1 MASDRR
7 TRRRIAKRVCALLVS
22 VLLLSGLTGWMLFQH
37 IPAWYTPVQVS
48 AADLQG
54 VKDDLVACNN
64 AFDDKMQA
72 GGVFEFRITQDRLNA
87 WLSAREQMWPEI
99 RKWVP
104 PMMEDPFIGFEPDRV
119 VLAGTVTLGKVRT
132 VLSVRVRL
140 DADDK
145 GLLLRLTDVRA
156 GSLPVP
162 AVLVREPLRQFD
174 AHARNSREAA
184 PKFPRA
190 EDLLAGVHVPAEFVW
205 WADKRHFRVC
215 GVRVERGAITFRVEP
230 LPRHLRGSG

>member
-1 MASDRR
+1 M
-7 TRRRIAKRVCALLVS
+7 CALLVAA
-22 VLLLSGLTGWMLFQH
+22 LLAGGLTGWMLFQH
-37 IPAWYTPVQVS
+37 IPAWYAPVQVP

-54 VKDDLVACNN
+54 VKDDLIACNN
-64 AFDDKMQA
+64 AFDDRMQA

-87 WLSAREQMWPEI
+87 WLSAREQMWPAM

-104 PMMEDPFIGFEPDRV
+104 PMMEDPFIGFEPGRV
-119 VLAGTVTLGKVRT
+119 VLAGTVTLGGVRT
-132 VLSVRVRL
+132 VLSVRLRL

-145 GLLLRLTDVRA
+145 GLLVRLTEVRA

-162 AVLVREPLRQFD
+162 AVLVREPLRQID
-174 AHARNSREAA
+174 AHTRNGREAA
-184 PKFPRA
+184 SKFPLA

-215 GVRVERGAITFRVEP
+215 GVRVEPGAITFRVEP